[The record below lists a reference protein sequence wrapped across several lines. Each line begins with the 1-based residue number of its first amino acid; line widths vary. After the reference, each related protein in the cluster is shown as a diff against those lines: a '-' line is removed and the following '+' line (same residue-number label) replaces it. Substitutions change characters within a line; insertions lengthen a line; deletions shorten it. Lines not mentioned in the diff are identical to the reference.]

1 MKKNNAKIT
10 FKSYMYDT
18 DEQIELTANGI
29 HSIKD
34 ELHYVMY
41 SEETEDGQCTRNI
54 MKFNDEYLEVS
65 KLGVTKTKMYYK
77 PGYRHN
83 DRYRTPFGEYDMCID
98 TDKYILVVSEKRY
111 KVLVEY
117 NLQLGGVHVSKCKV
131 EIVVEQL

>member
-41 SEETEDGQCTRNI
+41 NEETEDGQCTRNI

-117 NLQLGGVHVSKCKV
+117 NLQLGGVHVSRCKV